1 MILGRIL
8 SQFGNKQKI
17 KEVSDYF
24 FSHLWGTLFLVGSGL
39 FFALTL
45 GSLLNAD
52 IISSFQNSISLPLQ
66 IIYAQ
71 LIGFISPGPRY
82 IIYPILATLKDL
94 GISTGVII
102 ALISGHVLIEPS
114 TFFVE
119 SGFFGYRFPL
129 KRFIV
134 AFIITFLAGFVTT
147 FIIN

>member
-1 MILGRIL
+1 MP
-8 SQFGNKQKI
+8 QFGNKKQLKN
-17 KEVSDYF
+17 VSNYF
-24 FSHLWGTLFLVGSGL
+24 FSRLWRTLILVGAGL

-45 GSLLNAD
+45 GSFLDVD
-52 IISSFQNSISLPLQ
+52 IVSSLQNSIYLPLQ
-66 IIYAQ
+66 ILYAE
-71 LIGFISPGPRY
+71 LVGFISPGPRY
-82 IIYPILATLKDL
+82 ILYPILATLKDL
-94 GISTGVII
+94 GVSTGVII

-119 SGFFGYRFPL
+119 SGFFGFRFPL

>member
-1 MILGRIL
+1 LP
-8 SQFGNKQKI
+8 QFGNKKQLKN
-17 KEVSDYF
+17 VSNYF
-24 FSHLWGTLFLVGSGL
+24 FSRLWRTLILVGAGL

-45 GSLLNAD
+45 GSFLDVD
-52 IISSFQNSISLPLQ
+52 IVSSLQNSIYLPLQ
-66 IIYAQ
+66 ILYAE
-71 LIGFISPGPRY
+71 LVGFISPGPRY
-82 IIYPILATLKDL
+82 ILYPILATLKDL
-94 GISTGVII
+94 GVSTGVII

-119 SGFFGYRFPL
+119 SGFFGFRFPL